1 MKFISKTIKLLPF
14 LFVVFAFNAC
24 SDDDDDT
31 PPIVSDPDIVDIAA
45 SNAELTTLV
54 TALELAEGD
63 LDELLRDSGPF
74 TVLAPTN
81 QAFDNFLN
89 GTAITDVPSDELAQ
103 LLLNHVISADLT
115 AADLSAA
122 SSPYAST
129 NADGAGG
136 ENLSIYFDTS
146 NGVRFNDVSSVI
158 DGGADIDASNGTI
171 HIVDAVI
178 TLPNI
183 VDHATANDGLT
194 DLVGALTAGGNTAFT
209 DLLSNEMMEFTVF
222 APDNDA
228 FAAYTVDP
236 NTVENVLSNHVIVG
250 ATAISTGL
258 SSSYQETAATN
269 ADDDALSLYIDV
281 DSTDDVVL
289 NGISTVTTADIVAT
303 NGVIHVVDEVIE
315 LPTVVTHAAANPA
328 FSTLVTAL
336 TDLTPNT
343 DYVGI
348 LSANDADNDDSP
360 FTVFAPTNDAFGDLL
375 TDLGLS
381 SATEIDTATLNATL
395 QLHVITDS
403 NVRAEDLA
411 SLDGQS
417 VGTFGGGNITID
429 ANTPAIID
437 PDGGSNPIIVTDVQ
451 AVNGVVHAVSRVIR
465 DLPE

>member
-103 LLLNHVISADLT
+103 LLLNHVISADLN